1 MEKLWPFLI
10 VATGLWTAA
19 AALAVGAS
27 LTGSIAVAL
36 WSALAAMKASVVTLW
51 AIMENIASRERLRVE
66 AIADLLVGPDMP
78 RQRNVE
84 PIRH

>member
-66 AIADLLVGPDMP
+66 AIADLLVGPNMP